1 MKKRTNC
8 PNCGAIL
15 EIGEVKCPYCG
26 TTYYDLSAID
36 FDSNEPIFL
45 TIKKDNMLIT
55 QKVKPQTLSFETSCD
70 EVFATDS
77 KGHRLMALKR
87 NMTLDTNIMFT
98 AIPDEHNNLMV
109 VRKNER

>member
-1 MKKRTNC
+1 MKKHTNC
-8 PNCGAIL
+8 PNCASPL

-55 QKVKPQTLSFETSCD
+55 QKVKPQTFSFESSCD
-70 EVFATDS
+70 EVFATNN
-77 KGHRLMALKR
+77 KGQKLMALKR
-87 NMTLDTNIMFT
+87 NMTLDTNITFT
-98 AIPDEHNNLMV
+98 AIPDKNNNLAVM
-109 VRKNER
+109 KNAK

>member
-1 MKKRTNC
+1 MKKHTNC
-8 PNCGAIL
+8 PNCASPL

-55 QKVKPQTLSFETSCD
+55 QKVKPQTFSFESSCD
-70 EVFATDS
+70 EVFATDN
-77 KGHRLMALKR
+77 KGHRLMALKKS
-87 NMTLDTNIMFT
+87 MTLDTNITFT
-98 AIPDEHNNLMV
+98 AIPDKNNHLIMV
-109 VRKNER
+109 KTNE

>member
-36 FDSNEPIFL
+36 FNSNEPIFL
-45 TIKKDNMLIT
+45 TIKKGNMLIT
-55 QKVKPQTLSFETSCD
+55 QKVKPQTFSFESSCD

-77 KGHRLMALKR
+77 KGHKLMALKR
-87 NMTLDTNIMFT
+87 SMTLDTNITFT
-98 AIPDEHNNLMV
+98 AIPDKNNRLAV
-109 VRKNER
+109 IKNAE

>member
-1 MKKRTNC
+1 MKKHTNC
-8 PNCGAIL
+8 PNCGAPL
-15 EIGEVKCPYCG
+15 EIGEIKCLYCG

-55 QKVKPQTLSFETSCD
+55 QKVKPQTFSFESSCD

-77 KGHRLMALKR
+77 KGHKLMALKR
-87 NMTLDTNIMFT
+87 SMTLDTNITFT
-98 AIPDEHNNLMV
+98 AIPDKNNHLIMV
-109 VRKNER
+109 RTNE